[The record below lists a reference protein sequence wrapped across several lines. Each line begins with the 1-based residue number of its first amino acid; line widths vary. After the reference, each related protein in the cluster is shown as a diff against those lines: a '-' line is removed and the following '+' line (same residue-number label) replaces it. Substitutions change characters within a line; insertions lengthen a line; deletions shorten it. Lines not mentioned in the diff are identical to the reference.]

1 MSQEAIMKRY
11 LGLISLLV
19 LAATVHTIPST
30 AFGVSQD
37 EASVRAI
44 PQKIT
49 EAWSNGQEDGIAAV
63 YADDGTLVAGHGI
76 VLQGRAQIARYH
88 DEIFANAFKA
98 TRLTVKITSVRFLD
112 QDVAIMQT
120 EGGIL
125 WPGETELAHGN
136 HGVQS
141 FVVVK
146 QDGAWQVVLFQ
157 NTRILP
163 VVSADQVAQA
173 ADFIAML
180 AVFSWIPLPAEWIE
194 QLLGRLLASLHGTN
208 EFRTCSGADV
218 CPSCSAHVACYRHP
232 HYLR

>member
-1 MSQEAIMKRY
+1 MVDSMAAVEAVLAFGLLSVADSAGVCGGALVRVAHRLVHFLVYKAVAAICRSRSKSDMRQEVIVKRY

-19 LAATVHTIPST
+19 LAATVHTISST

-49 EAWSNGQEDGIAAV
+49 EAWNNGKEDGIAGV
-63 YADDGTLVAGHGI
+63 YAHDGTLVAGHGV

-88 DEIFANAFKA
+88 DEIFATAFKA

-125 WPGETELAHGN
+125 WPGETELAPGN
-136 HGVQS
+136 RGIQS
-141 FVVVK
+141 FIVVK
-146 QDGAWQVVLFQ
+146 QDGAWQIVLFQ
-157 NTRILP
+157 NTRVLP
-163 VVSADQVAQA
+163 VAQ
-173 ADFIAML
+173 
-180 AVFSWIPLPAEWIE
+180 S
-194 QLLGRLLASLHGTN
+194 R
-208 EFRTCSGADV
+208 
-218 CPSCSAHVACYRHP
+218 
-232 HYLR
+232 